1 MNPLYIPELQS
12 STTIAPSAESELPP
26 LIPHPLYIPDLQ
38 RAALPTPSGA
48 EEAPPQPCKPRKE
61 TRTGGGTAEEEAE
74 EASRR
79 SAEAEAEA
87 GGAGCSQPD
96 RSSSQDGSLS
106 PTSKPQR
113 EAVLAGSS
121 SANLTIGS
129 IGSSSTK
136 DVPQMKR
143 VASSSSMAARPLSRS
158 TSAAA
163 ESRLPSVVTA
173 RPGVRMSLGS
183 NSSGSD
189 DLPLHKLAGASPKK
203 QSATTFVAGSRYI
216 PRHPAAPSRTIKDL
230 PRSSPYSSGA
240 SSSGGAIPLLA
251 PPTAAAARQ
260 QAGPL
265 VTRAIAALSAA
276 ATRDSSTSGGGTAAV
291 VVAEGTASRGS
302 VSEGGAAAIV
312 DELHVAAVPES
323 LQQEPLGACSA
334 VKAAIAIPVSS
345 QRELSADVSISIVA
359 TDAAEPALLA
369 VEGAEAAPQLKAGS
383 RDAPRSLP
391 EVAANRLPR
400 SSDGGRSSCV
410 PLPPAPLHFDDDADG
425 RESRGRGRFGC
436 GVIPRL
442 TGSFGRRSH
451 SRPRISNFGSEDGG
465 PASETSGQL
474 ASGTGVA
481 FRSSDRGARNSSS
494 GGGALSAAGVEIG
507 GGPRRGSAGGGLS
520 AEVSSSSLVGTEV
533 TEVTEE
539 GVEPRVAKKGL
550 GQRISRKLSKLLGG
564 GADK

>member
-1 MNPLYIPELQS
+1 M
-12 STTIAPSAESELPP
+12 
-26 LIPHPLYIPDLQ
+26 
-38 RAALPTPSGA
+38 
-48 EEAPPQPCKPRKE
+48 
-61 TRTGGGTAEEEAE
+61 
-74 EASRR
+74 
-79 SAEAEAEA
+79 
-87 GGAGCSQPD
+87 
-96 RSSSQDGSLS
+96 
-106 PTSKPQR
+106 
-113 EAVLAGSS
+113 
-121 SANLTIGS
+121 
-129 IGSSSTK
+129 
-136 DVPQMKR
+136 
-143 VASSSSMAARPLSRS
+143 
-158 TSAAA
+158 
-163 ESRLPSVVTA
+163 VTA

-203 QSATTFVAGSRYI
+203 HSATAVSAFVAGSRYI
-216 PRHPAAPSRTIKDL
+216 PRHPAAPSRTIKDV

-240 SSSGGAIPLLA
+240 SSSSGGGGAIPLVA

-260 QAGPL
+260 QAGPM

-276 ATRDSSTSGGGTAAV
+276 ATRDNSSGGGTAAV

-474 ASGTGVA
+474 APGTGVA
-481 FRSSDRGARNSSS
+481 FRSSDGGARNSSS

-507 GGPRRGSAGGGLS
+507 GGPRRGSSGGGLS
-520 AEVSSSSLVGTEV
+520 EEASSSSLVGTEV
-533 TEVTEE
+533 TEVTGE